1 MASTSG
7 PPASSSAKDN
17 MIPIS
22 GRKQWRRNPNKRVF
36 VNRSVAMNGIKAIGF
51 DMDYTIAVYKSPA
64 FEQLGFRLM
73 VDRLIEIGYPT
84 EIRTNYEY
92 DTSFVTR
99 GLVFDAEL
107 GNMLKI
113 DSNGNIL
120 VASHGL
126 KMMRPADIRKCYPN
140 KFIQKD
146 DSSKFYIY
154 NTLFNLPEVYLMSA
168 IIDMF
173 ETREG
178 SKVMKKGVMLADD
191 VILTYKQLQKDVRAA
206 VDWVHMRGAL
216 KNATVKDH
224 QKYIARDENLP
235 ILLDRM
241 LDSGKKLFLATN
253 SEYWYTNSVMTY
265 LFDVPASK
273 GKRWQDFFDVSIVDS
288 RKPLF
293 FEDGTLL
300 RQVDAKTGNLKLGK
314 HAGPLQHGDVYSGG
328 CYMDVT
334 ELLNC
339 HGKEIMYIGDHI
351 FGDILKLKKALG
363 WRTFLVIPELA
374 DEIATWGEKK
384 DNIQKLAELD
394 DAIGE
399 MFSRLDSASDKRPDI
414 TGLQNMIRHVVHDM
428 DMAYGKFGSLFR
440 TGSRNTMFAGQVLR
454 FADLY
459 GSSFINLFF
468 YPFSFLFRAEA
479 QLMPHEVSINQDA
492 ARKKANTTNNMQ
504 QVTETADEEDN
515 AMTMSQMSMRAD
527 TTEEWNQARK
537 TQASQGRH
545 IGVAGMQSP
554 GSLENVSAEF
564 TLCNIGNNNAGSLNG
579 SRPTTPTFITHAFD
593 EDDSDEE
600 EKTEDRTATGAEKD
614 SDDSTQNKRGRRRLD
629 TDNN

>member
-1 MASTSG
+1 MG
-7 PPASSSAKDN
+7 
-17 MIPIS
+17 
-22 GRKQWRRNPNKRVF
+22 NPNKRVF

-51 DMDYTIAVYKSPA
+51 DMDYTIAVYKSPQ

-73 VDRLIEIGYPT
+73 VERLIEIGYPA
-84 EIRTNYEY
+84 EIQNYEY

-99 GLVFDAEL
+99 GLVFDSEL

-126 KMMRPADIRKCYPN
+126 KMLRPADIRKGYPN

-168 IIDMF
+168 IVDMF
-173 ETREG
+173 ESREG
-178 SKVMKKGVMLADD
+178 SKVMKKGVLLEDD

-206 VDWVHMRGAL
+206 VDFVHMRGGL
-216 KNATVKDH
+216 KKETVRDPA
-224 QKYIARDENLP
+224 KYIARDENLP
-235 ILLDRM
+235 ILLNRM
-241 LDSGKKLFLATN
+241 LESGKKLFLATN
-253 SEYWYTNSVMTY
+253 SEYWYTNSVMKY
-265 LFDVPASK
+265 LFDVPTSE

-300 RQVDAKTGNLKLGK
+300 RQVDSETGNLKLGK
-314 HAGPLQHGDVYSGG
+314 HQGPLQHGDVYSGG

-351 FGDILKLKKALG
+351 FGDILRSKKALG

-399 MFSRLDSASDKRPDI
+399 MFSRLDSASDKRPEI
-414 TGLQNMIRHVVHDM
+414 SGLQNMIRHVVHDM

-454 FADLY
+454 LADLY

-479 QLMPHEVSINQDA
+479 QLMPHETSINQDA
-492 ARKKANTTNNMQ
+492 ARKKALEQESGLT
-504 QVTETADEEDN
+504 QVDEEEDKEV
-515 AMTMSQMSMRAD
+515 MSSMSMRAD
-527 TTEEWNQARK
+527 NQEEWTKARK
-537 TQASQGRH
+537 TNRQSS
-545 IGVAGMQSP
+545 IVAGVTFSYSFDNII
-554 GSLENVSAEF
+554 GDLAKCNLEDA
-564 TLCNIGNNNAGSLNG
+564 AGSLNG
-579 SRPTTPTFITHAFD
+579 GSRPT
-593 EDDSDEE
+593 
-600 EKTEDRTATGAEKD
+600 
-614 SDDSTQNKRGRRRLD
+614 
-629 TDNN
+629 

>member
-1 MASTSG
+1 
-7 PPASSSAKDN
+7 
-17 MIPIS
+17 
-22 GRKQWRRNPNKRVF
+22 
-36 VNRSVAMNGIKAIGF
+36 
-51 DMDYTIAVYKSPA
+51 
-64 FEQLGFRLM
+64 
-73 VDRLIEIGYPT
+73 
-84 EIRTNYEY
+84 
-92 DTSFVTR
+92 
-99 GLVFDAEL
+99 
-107 GNMLKI
+107 
-113 DSNGNIL
+113 
-120 VASHGL
+120 
-126 KMMRPADIRKCYPN
+126 
-140 KFIQKD
+140 
-146 DSSKFYIY
+146 
-154 NTLFNLPEVYLMSA
+154 
-168 IIDMF
+168 
-173 ETREG
+173 
-178 SKVMKKGVMLADD
+178 
-191 VILTYKQLQKDVRAA
+191 
-206 VDWVHMRGAL
+206 
-216 KNATVKDH
+216 
-224 QKYIARDENLP
+224 
-235 ILLDRM
+235 
-241 LDSGKKLFLATN
+241 
-253 SEYWYTNSVMTY
+253 MTF
-265 LFDVPASK
+265 LFDVPAAN

-300 RQVDAKTGNLKLGK
+300 RQVDSATGNLKLGK
-314 HAGPLQHGDVYSGG
+314 HSGPLQHGDVYSGG

-351 FGDILKLKKALG
+351 FGDILRSKKALG

-399 MFSRLDSASDKRPDI
+399 MFSRLDSASDSRPDI
-414 TGLQNMIRHVVHDM
+414 SGLQNMIRHVVHDM

-492 ARKKANTTNNMQ
+492 ARKKATMQ
-504 QVTETADEEDN
+504 QVNEDADEEN
-515 AMTMSQMSMRAD
+515 VMTMSAMSMRAD
-527 TTEEWNQARK
+527 TTEEWTKARK
-537 TQASQGRH
+537 TGRQSS
-545 IGVAGMQSP
+545 IVGNMTGNAGLPSP
-554 GSLENVSAEF
+554 GSHDNIVAE
-564 TLCNIGNNNAGSLNG
+564 LSKCNIEEAVAYAGSLNGG

-600 EKTEDRTATGAEKD
+600 DKPREDRKATGAEKD
-614 SDDSTQNKRGRRRLD
+614 SDDSEQNKRGRRRLD